1 MIKLIHFFSFF
12 CSSNSSNPI
21 FDIDSKI
28 DLIQFLV
35 WRKKNTPEICRVT
48 ALAVLHA
55 ALHHPVLRHPVLHPV
70 LRHPVLHHPVLHPL
84 SFADQP
90 APLVAPLN
98 QLKQQWVSNI
108 YIYIYS
114 TIYFERYDTSG
125 SVIYNLLFN
134 FIERLNKPLSWE
146 EPKLLTLSLVVRR
159 RSTELTW

>member
-108 YIYIYS
+108 YIYIVLYIS
-114 TIYFERYDTSG
+114 KDMIRVEALFTIYYLISSKDLTNPFPERNGNY
-125 SVIYNLLFN
+125 
-134 FIERLNKPLSWE
+134 
-146 EPKLLTLSLVVRR
+146 
-159 RSTELTW
+159 